1 VKTLFNLLLLLS
13 SFFGYLE
20 WSNQSTFIFQLEY
33 DLFFKIKTSPSTFT
47 HPLILL
53 PFLGQLLLLITLFQ
67 KTPNRVLTLV
77 GLSCISLIMLM
88 LLLVG
93 ILSVN
98 MRIILGSL
106 PFIGIAIFVLQI
118 HWNRNTKP

>member
-1 VKTLFNLLLLLS
+1 MKKLFNLLLLLS

-20 WSNQSTFIFQLEY
+20 WSDQSTFIFQLEY
-33 DLFFKIKTSPSTFT
+33 DLFFKIETNPATFT

-67 KTPNRVLTLV
+67 KTPNRVLTIV

-88 LLLVG
+88 LVLVG
-93 ILSVN
+93 ILSTN
-98 MRIILGSL
+98 MQIIMGSL
-106 PFIGIAIFVLQI
+106 PFISIAIFVIRI